1 MSGNPLESEAGAMGE
16 DPSTRDPMG
25 CLGETAAW
33 MRGAGALV
41 ASSTVLDVFSLVKP
55 TRGRNPEPL
64 SKKFLES

>member
-25 CLGETAAW
+25 CLGDTAAW

-41 ASSTVLDVFSLVKP
+41 AGSTVLDVFSLVKTNERTKP
-55 TRGRNPEPL
+55 GTT
-64 SKKFLES
+64 F